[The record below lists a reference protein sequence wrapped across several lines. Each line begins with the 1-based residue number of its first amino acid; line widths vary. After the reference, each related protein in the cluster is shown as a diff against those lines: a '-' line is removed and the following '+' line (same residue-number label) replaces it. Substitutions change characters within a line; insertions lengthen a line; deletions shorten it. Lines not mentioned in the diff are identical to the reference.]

1 MSSRGGGDAARAAG
15 GDPMRRLYDLIDQY
29 DAASPLDAQPI
40 EAEIWRN
47 YGLDRAILVLDMSGF
62 SRMTRRFGIVHY
74 LAMVRRMQ
82 KTSRPLVEAYQG
94 EVVKY
99 EADNLFAVFAE
110 PGQAVRCAVAL
121 VERFESSNVWTPDER
136 DIHVSIGLSWGRILH
151 VPDQD
156 FFGNAVNIASKL
168 GEDLA
173 GSREVLVD
181 DDLYQRLP
189 PGMDGLHFAPMEFSV
204 AGLQLKAWQVK
215 APLAQSAP

>member
-1 MSSRGGGDAARAAG
+1 
-15 GDPMRRLYDLIDQY
+15 MRKLYDLVDQY
-29 DAASPLDAQPI
+29 DAASPEDAPPI
-40 EAEIWRN
+40 EAEIWRT

-82 KTSRPLVEAYQG
+82 TTTRPLVEAFQG
-94 EVVKY
+94 EIVKY

-110 PGQAVRCAVAL
+110 PGQAVRCAVAI
-121 VERFESSNVWTPDER
+121 VERFESGNAWTPDER

-173 GSREVLVD
+173 DSREVLVD
-181 DDLYQRLP
+181 DDLYQQLP
-189 PGMDGLHFAPMEFSV
+189 GGMAGLSFEPMEFSV
-204 AGLQLKAWQVK
+204 SGLALKAWKVK
-215 APLAQSAP
+215 SLVPHSA